1 MKEPFLYKGN
11 LIKKGNMSH
20 FIIYKKT
27 KGGKEMVKRV
37 LALVFVVAV
46 FSFLCATNSGAAEV
60 IKLKFANYM
69 PIMHINVP
77 LMQKFCDE
85 VNKKLVGRV
94 EITQYPAGTL
104 LKAPQMAAG
113 VASGVADIGLAH
125 CSYSRGRFPVME
137 LTELPL
143 GASSSFI
150 LTHVVNEF
158 YDKFKP
164 KEWDAFHPLIF
175 STSPPSSIQTL
186 KKPVKTLEDLKGMKI
201 RGTGRS
207 GDIVKAL
214 GATTTPIEMMDM
226 YESLRRGVIDGNM
239 GPYEQLK
246 SFRTGEVLK
255 YHTEAYQAGSG
266 YTFYVI
272 FNKNKWNSLPADV
285 RKVIDET
292 ARTYIDP
299 WAIEWN
305 KTDLDGLEFF
315 KQQGG
320 QVVPIPEAE
329 VQRWVKAVQPVI
341 DDYKK
346 DMVSKGFKAAEVDG
360 WIKFIKERIAYW
372 KGQEQARKIPT
383 AYQ

>member
-1 MKEPFLYKGN
+1 
-11 LIKKGNMSH
+11 
-20 FIIYKKT
+20 
-27 KGGKEMVKRV
+27 MVRKI
-37 LALVFVVAV
+37 LTLVFVLSVL
-46 FSFLCATNSGAAEV
+46 SFLCATHSGAADAV
-60 IKLKFANYM
+60 KLKFANYM
-69 PIMHINVP
+69 PIMHINTI
-77 LMQKFCDE
+77 MMGKFVDE
-85 VNKKLVGRV
+85 VNKKLAGKV
-94 EITQYPAGTL
+94 EITQYAGGTL
-104 LKAPQMAAG
+104 LTAPKMAAG

-143 GASSSFI
+143 GASSSYI
-150 LTHVVNEF
+150 LTHVINDF

-164 KEWDAFHPLIF
+164 KEWDVYHPLIF
-175 STSPPSSIQTL
+175 SASPPSTIQTL
-186 KKPVKTLEDLKGMKI
+186 KKPVRTLEDLKGLKI

-214 GATTTPIEMMDM
+214 GATTVPVEMMDM

-255 YHTEAYQAGSG
+255 YHSVAWQAGSG

-292 ARTYIDP
+292 ARTYIEP
-299 WAIEWN
+299 WAVAWN
-305 KTDLDGLEFF
+305 QVDLDGKDFF
-315 KQQGG
+315 LKQGG
-320 QVVPIPEAE
+320 QIIPIPDAE
-329 VQRWVKAVQPVI
+329 IQRWIKAVDPVI
-341 DDYKK
+341 ADYKK
-346 DMVSKGFKAAEVDG
+346 DMVAKGYKAEEVDG

-372 KGQEQARKIPT
+372 KGQEQAKKIPT
-383 AYQ
+383 AYN

>member
-1 MKEPFLYKGN
+1 MARK
-11 LIKKGNMSH
+11 
-20 FIIYKKT
+20 
-27 KGGKEMVKRV
+27 V
-37 LALVFVVAV
+37 LAVVFVVAV
-46 FSFLCATNSGAAEV
+46 FSFLFTTSGAAEV
-60 IKLKFANYM
+60 IKIKFANYM
-69 PIMHINVP
+69 PIMHTNTIV
-77 LMQKFCDE
+77 MGKFCDE
-85 VNKKLVGRV
+85 VNKKLAGKV

-113 VASGVADIGLAH
+113 VASGVADMGLAH

-137 LTELPL
+137 LTEFPL

-150 LTHVVNEF
+150 LTHVINDF

-164 KEWDAFHPLIF
+164 KEWDAYHPLIF
-175 STSPPSSIQTL
+175 SASTPSTIQTL

-207 GDIVKAL
+207 GDVVKAL

-226 YESLRRGVIDGNM
+226 YESLKRGVIDGNM

-255 YHTEAYQAGSG
+255 YHSVAWQAGSG

-272 FNKNKWNSLPADV
+272 FNKNKWNKLPKEAQ
-285 RKVIDET
+285 KVIDET
-292 ARTYIDP
+292 AKSYIDI
-299 WAIEWN
+299 WAVEWN
-305 KTDLDGLEFF
+305 KTDLDGKEFF
-315 KQQGG
+315 EKQGG
-320 QVVPIPEAE
+320 QTIPIPDAE
-329 VQRWVKAVQPVI
+329 IQRWVKAVQPVI

-346 DMVSKGFKAAEVDG
+346 DMVAKGFKAAEVDS
-360 WIKFIKERIAYW
+360 WIKFIKERITYW
-372 KGQEQARKIPT
+372 KEQEKTRKIPT

>member
-1 MKEPFLYKGN
+1 MRGN
-11 LIKKGNMSH
+11 GEKPDQKGNMLH
-20 FIIYKKT
+20 YDIQKT
-27 KGGKEMVKRV
+27 KGGLEMARKV
-37 LALVFVVAV
+37 LAVVFVVAV
-46 FSFLCATNSGAAEV
+46 FSFFFAASGTAEV
-60 IKLKFANYM
+60 IKIKFANYM
-69 PIMHINVP
+69 PIMHTNTIV
-77 LMQKFCDE
+77 MGKFCEE
-85 VNKKLVGRV
+85 VNKKLAGKV

-113 VASGVADIGLAH
+113 VASGVADMGLAH

-150 LTHVVNEF
+150 LTHVINDF

-164 KEWDAFHPLIF
+164 KEWDAYHPLIF
-175 STSPPSSIQTL
+175 SASTPSTIQTL

-207 GDIVKAL
+207 GDVVKAL

-226 YESLRRGVIDGNM
+226 YESLKRGVIDGNM

-255 YHTEAYQAGSG
+255 YHSVAWQAGSG

-272 FNKNKWNSLPADV
+272 FNKNKWNSLPKEAQ
-285 RKVIDET
+285 KVIDET
-292 ARTYIDP
+292 AKTYIDI
-299 WAIEWN
+299 WAVEWN
-305 KTDLDGLEFF
+305 KTDLDGKEFF
-315 KQQGG
+315 DKQGG
-320 QVVPIPEAE
+320 QTIPIPDTEI
-329 VQRWVKAVQPVI
+329 QRWVKAVQPVI

-372 KGQEQARKIPT
+372 KEQEKTRKIPT

>member
-1 MKEPFLYKGN
+1 ML
-11 LIKKGNMSH
+11 KK
-20 FIIYKKT
+20 
-27 KGGKEMVKRV
+27 
-37 LALVFVVAV
+37 ALVLMFVASVV
-46 FSFLCATNSGAAEV
+46 LFICAPHSGAADV

-69 PIMHINVP
+69 PILHINVP

-85 VNKKLVGRV
+85 VNKKLAGKV

-104 LKAPQMAAG
+104 LTAPKMAAG
-113 VASGVADIGLAH
+113 VADGIADIGLAH

-150 LTHVVNEF
+150 LTHAINDF
-158 YDKFKP
+158 YEKFKP
-164 KEWDAFHPLIF
+164 KEWDSFHALMF
-175 STSPPSSIQTL
+175 SASPPSTIQTL
-186 KKPVKTLEDLKGMKI
+186 KKPVRTLEDLKGLKI

-214 GATTTPIEMMDM
+214 GATTVPVEMMDM

-255 YHTEAYQAGSG
+255 YHNLAWQAGSG

-272 FNKNKWNSLPADV
+272 FNKNKWNSLPEEA

-292 ARTYIDP
+292 AKTYIDP

-305 KTDLDGLEFF
+305 KTDLAGLEFF

-320 QVVPIPEAE
+320 QTIPITDIPKW
-329 VQRWVKAVQPVI
+329 VQAVQPVI
-341 DDYKK
+341 DTYKK
-346 DMVSKGFKAAEVDG
+346 DMVAKGFKAEEVDS
-360 WIKFIKERIAYW
+360 WINFLKERIAYW
-372 KGQEQARKIPT
+372 KGQEKARKIPT
-383 AYQ
+383 AYD

>member
-1 MKEPFLYKGN
+1 MKRKVFL
-11 LIKKGNMSH
+11 
-20 FIIYKKT
+20 
-27 KGGKEMVKRV
+27 
-37 LALVFVVAV
+37 LALLVSVLF
-46 FSFLCATNSGAAEV
+46 FLGGIPASAAEV

-69 PIMHINVP
+69 PIMHINTGI
-77 LMQKFCDE
+77 MAKFCEE
-85 VNKKLVGRV
+85 VNKKLAGQV

-104 LKAPQMAAG
+104 LTAPKMAAG
-113 VASGVADIGLAH
+113 VVDGIADIGLAH

-150 LTHVVNEF
+150 LTHAINDF

-175 STSPPSSIQTL
+175 SASPPSTIQTL
-186 KKPVKTLEDLKGMKI
+186 KKQVRTLEDLKGLKI

-214 GATTTPIEMMDM
+214 GAVTIPVEMMDM
-226 YESLRRGVIDGNM
+226 YESLKRGVIDGNM

-246 SFRTGEVLK
+246 SFRTGEVLR
-255 YHTEAYQAGSG
+255 YHNLAWQAGSG

-272 FNKNKWNSLPADV
+272 FNKNKWNSLPAEAK
-285 RKVIDET
+285 KVIGET
-292 ARTYIDP
+292 AKAYIDP

-320 QVVPIPEAE
+320 QVIPITDIPKW
-329 VQRWVKAVQPVI
+329 VQAVQPVI
-341 DDYKK
+341 EAYKK
-346 DMVSKGFKAAEVDG
+346 DMVGKGFKAEEVDS
-360 WIKFIKERIAYW
+360 WINFLKERIAYW
-372 KGQEQARKIPT
+372 KGQEKARKIPT
-383 AYQ
+383 AYN